1 MEDILDLYHF
11 ASNPD
16 HPLVC
21 FDESSQQL
29 VAEKRI
35 PVSAKPG
42 QLEWYDDESRLN
54 GVRNLFLFFWP
65 VVCWRHVKVTKQRT
79 PVEWEDC
86 MKELVNLDSPNAIR
100 IGVISDNLHTHN
112 PAFLSAV
119 FEPAEA
125 KRI

>member
-1 MEDILDLYHF
+1 
-11 ASNPD
+11 
-16 HPLVC
+16 
-21 FDESSQQL
+21 
-29 VAEKRI
+29 
-35 PVSAKPG
+35 
-42 QLEWYDDESRLN
+42 
-54 GVRNLFLFFWP
+54 
-65 VVCWRHVKVTKQRT
+65 
-79 PVEWEDC
+79 